1 MHSSAF
7 SSLIC
12 CLYRLPHSLHFN
24 TPCCFQALLLTM
36 CVFCILRPPGK
47 LGPVV
52 LFLRIFPIETAQQR
66 LMNTPVVSQFRNLSC
81 TQGRSPLVCYI
92 NNNKLSFHGASPVL
106 SSHGDVRHLWILSVV
121 FPLSTLCCKSYTHHF
136 PRYPELDLEVIC
148 KVGGFSNGLN
158 GWEMTSER

>member
-1 MHSSAF
+1 
-7 SSLIC
+7 
-12 CLYRLPHSLHFN
+12 
-24 TPCCFQALLLTM
+24 M
-36 CVFCILRPPGK
+36 CVICISRPPGK
-47 LGPVV
+47 LV
-52 LFLRIFPIETAQQR
+52 LFLRIFPMETVQQR

-121 FPLSTLCCKSYTHHF
+121 LPLSSFCCKSYTHHF
-136 PRYPELDLEVIC
+136 PSYLELDLEVIC

-158 GWEMTSER
+158 GWEMTSERYMISLKKVICMLNLGKAIIRNDLIIFGNTYKLKIV